1 LVLAQGTLNDWND
14 EFDDKM
20 CPFVTVD
27 RRGKGRKVTTKDVRI
42 IVEFAKEYKSKGRR
56 RIRLGSFTK
65 KLKEKHKI
73 PFSAK
78 TVKDVLI
85 ANNLYKPNT
94 RKKRPRFFQSLRQRI
109 PNGLVSLDGSEI
121 TVWIDDRAYKFN
133 LEMAVDV
140 GTFAN
145 TAFDISQSETS
156 DAYIRVMEEHR
167 AAWGPPLGVLTD
179 SGSVNLGEVCRHYLD
194 EHDIEIVPAGPSNPK
209 GNGTIE
215 GAFSKLKSVLGIIRL
230 DNSSPQAL
238 AKSVLD
244 LVIQVYITMRNKIPL
259 TNTKQNSSQL
269 MGLPVNKD
277 LMDYERRRL
286 QEHNERRGNN
296 YDPELKRLEMLHFM
310 IQKLDIKV
318 DEPSLKRAQKSI
330 VTFDD
335 LSIIEAEKAF
345 IKAINRNS
353 DRLNLAYFFGILTR
367 IQKDRDDYIY
377 EQHCAERYNY
387 QNMLEFDRKQEKA
400 RQQQNEP
407 TTVKHV
413 VGILHGGLRAKKGS
427 KIMGIAFRKAKEWTD
442 ELIGKYRYL
451 GSLKKKFLNE
461 IDKRSELTNEMKNNI
476 MEIIN
481 GFLDPN
487 STGES
492 VTPFS

>member
-1 LVLAQGTLNDWND
+1 LVLARGTLNNWND

-20 CPFVTVD
+20 RPFVTVD

-42 IVEFAKEYKSKGRR
+42 IVKFAEDYKSKRR
-56 RIRLGSFTK
+56 RIRLKSFTK
-65 KLKEKHKI
+65 DLEKEHGI
-73 PFSAK
+73 SFSTK

-85 ANNLYKPNT
+85 ANDLFKPNT
-94 RKKRPRFFQSLRQRI
+94 RTKRPRFYQSLRQRI

-140 GTFAN
+140 GTFTH
-145 TAFDISQSETS
+145 TAFDISKSETS
-156 DAYIRVMEEHR
+156 DTYIRVMEEHR

-194 EHDIEIVPAGPSNPK
+194 EHDIEIVPAGPFNPK

-230 DNSSPQAL
+230 DNSSPRAL

-244 LVIQVYITMRNKIPL
+244 LIIQVYITMRNKIPL
-259 TNTKQNSSQL
+259 TNTRLNPSQL

-277 LMDYERRRL
+277 HMDYERRRL

-296 YDPELKRLEMLHFM
+296 YDPQLKKIEMLHFM
-310 IQKLDIKV
+310 IEKLDIRV

-345 IKAINRNS
+345 IKAVNRKS
-353 DRLNLAYFFGILTR
+353 DRLNLPYFFGILMR
-367 IQKDRDDYIY
+367 IQKDRDDDIY
-377 EQHCAERYNY
+377 AQYCRERYNF
-387 QNMLEFDRKQEKA
+387 QNMIEFDRKREEARLGSEQIPKIIEIIGIVRNGLKA
-400 RQQQNEP
+400 KGTKIHSVACR
-407 TTVKHV
+407 V
-413 VGILHGGLRAKKGS
+413 AKK
-427 KIMGIAFRKAKEWTD
+427 FTE
-442 ELIGKYRYL
+442 ELMSNCRYIGP
-451 GSLKKKFLNE
+451 LKKKFHDE
-461 IDKRSELTNEMKNNI
+461 IDKMGELTTELKSELLD
-476 MEIIN
+476 IIN
-481 GFLDPN
+481 GFLIQNPK
-487 STGES
+487 GES
-492 VTPFS
+492 VTPIS